1 MEIILLE
8 RIADL
13 GALGDRVKVKPG
25 YARNWLI
32 PKGKATAATSKNI
45 ARFEARRAEL
55 ERIAAEVL
63 AKAKARAEQLA
74 ELIVTLSVKS
84 GSEGRLFGSVGAA
97 DIANAVSAAGIELQK
112 HEVRL
117 LGGSI
122 RQTGEYDVDLHLHP
136 EVKTQIRVN
145 VIAET

>member
-8 RIADL
+8 KVANL

-25 YARNWLI
+25 YARNYLI
-32 PKGKATAATSKNI
+32 PRGKATEATATNI

-55 ERIAAEVL
+55 ERIAAEAL
-63 AKAKARAEQLA
+63 ANAKVRAEHLA
-74 ELIVTLSVKS
+74 ELIVTLSVKT

-97 DIANAVSAAGIELQK
+97 DIANAVSAAGIELEK
-112 HEVRL
+112 YEVRL
-117 LGGSI
+117 PAGSI
-122 RQTGEYDVDLHLHP
+122 RQIGEYDVDLHLHN

-145 VIAET
+145 VIAEV

>member
-8 RIADL
+8 KVANL
-13 GALGDRVKVKPG
+13 GVLGDRVKVKPG
-25 YARNWLI
+25 YARNFLI
-32 PKGKATAATSKNI
+32 PKGKALTANAANV
-45 ARFEARRAEL
+45 ARFEARRLEL
-55 ERIAAEVL
+55 EQVAAEAL

-74 ELIVTLSVKS
+74 ELIVTLSVKT

-117 LGGSI
+117 PSGPI
-122 RQTGEYDVDLHLHP
+122 RQVGEYDVDLHLHI
-136 EVKTQIRVN
+136 EVRSQIRVN
-145 VIAET
+145 VIAED

>member
-8 RIADL
+8 KIANL
-13 GALGDRVKVKPG
+13 GALGDRVKVKSG
-25 YARNWLI
+25 YARNFLI
-32 PKGKATAATSKNI
+32 PKGKATEATSANL

-55 ERIAAEVL
+55 ERIAAEAL

-74 ELIVTLSVKS
+74 ELIVTLSVKT
-84 GSEGRLFGSVGAA
+84 GSEGRLFGSVGPA

-112 HEVRL
+112 QEVRL
-117 LGGSI
+117 PTGSI
-122 RQTGEYDVDLHLHP
+122 RQIGEYDVDLHLHG

-145 VIAET
+145 VIAEA

>member
-8 RIADL
+8 KVANL
-13 GALGDRVKVKPG
+13 GALGDRIKVKPG
-25 YARNWLI
+25 YARNFLI
-32 PKGKATAATSKNI
+32 PKGKATAATAANV

-55 ERIAAEVL
+55 ERIAGDTL
-63 AKAKARAEQLA
+63 SKAQARAAQLA
-74 ELIVTLSVKS
+74 ELIVTLSVKT

-117 LGGSI
+117 PAGPI
-122 RQTGEYDVDLHLHP
+122 RQTGEYDVDVHLP
-136 EVKTQIRVN
+136 SEVKTQIRVN
-145 VIAET
+145 IIAET

>member
-8 RIADL
+8 KVANL
-13 GALGDRVKVKPG
+13 GGLGDRVKVKSG
-25 YARNWLI
+25 YARNFLI
-32 PKGKATAATSKNI
+32 PKGKATEATATNL

-55 ERIAAEVL
+55 ERIAAEAL
-63 AKAKARAEQLA
+63 AKAKTRAAQLT
-74 ELIVTLSVKS
+74 ELIVTLSVKT

-117 LGGSI
+117 PAGPI
-122 RQTGEYDVDLHLHP
+122 RQIGEYDVDLHMHS

-145 VIAET
+145 IIAEA

>member
-8 RIADL
+8 KITNL
-13 GALGDRVKVKPG
+13 GGLGDRIKVKPG
-25 YARNWLI
+25 YARNFLI
-32 PKGKATAATSKNI
+32 PNGKATEATPANL

-55 ERIAAEVL
+55 ERIAAELL

-74 ELIVTLSVKS
+74 ELIVTLSVKT

-112 HEVRL
+112 HEIRL
-117 LGGSI
+117 STGSI
-122 RQTGEYDVDLHLHP
+122 RQIGEYDVDLLLHP

-145 VIAET
+145 IIAEA

>member
-8 RIADL
+8 KIPNL
-13 GALGDRVKVKPG
+13 GALGDQVKVKPG
-25 YARNWLI
+25 YARNFLI
-32 PKGKATAATSKNI
+32 PKGKATEATKANL

-55 ERIAAEVL
+55 ERIAAEAL

-74 ELIVTLSVKS
+74 ELIVTLSVKT
-84 GSEGRLFGSVGAA
+84 GSEGRLFGSVGPA

-112 HEVRL
+112 QEVRL
-117 LGGSI
+117 PTGSI
-122 RQTGEYDVDLHLHP
+122 RQIGEYDVDLHLHG

-145 VIAET
+145 VIAEA